1 MRRIVCVAWQP
12 SALRGRMEWCR
23 RPVPLPPLLR
33 GGGEGKQN
41 RAVVTRGGAG
51 GGLVLELGEDFEV
64 AEGFGFDGFGFGL
77 GVEDDFELA
86 LVSEEGAEGLGVVA
100 GGAAFLDAG
109 VAGEGG

>member
-1 MRRIVCVAWQP
+1 MSGIHGFRVVHLLP
-12 SALRGRMEWCR
+12 SIKLLEFAL
-23 RPVPLPPLLR
+23 
-33 GGGEGKQN
+33 
-41 RAVVTRGGAG
+41 
-51 GGLVLELGEDFEV
+51 D
-64 AEGFGFDGFGFGL
+64 FGFDGFGFGL